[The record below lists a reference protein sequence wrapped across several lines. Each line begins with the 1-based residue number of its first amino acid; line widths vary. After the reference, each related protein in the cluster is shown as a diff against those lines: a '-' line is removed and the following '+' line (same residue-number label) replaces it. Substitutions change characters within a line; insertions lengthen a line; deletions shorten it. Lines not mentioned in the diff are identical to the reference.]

1 MGRQLADNSITYLGK
16 TFRTS
21 LSKPLTD
28 EEYKEIVD
36 YINIFPSK
44 EAAKDELVKV
54 KNGKLKIGNITGH
67 YFLKLMYD
75 ARNGQDAWSINE
87 ALGNKKIMEY
97 FNAKISVNDK
107 VFHPTLPL
115 GERIKT
121 AFRLCGI
128 RCCRKVPQFPLKTI
142 NNLLETYTKPGD
154 NYYDFSCG
162 WGVRALG
169 ALVNNVNYFGTDP
182 NSKLIDKINEM
193 KNYYDEVNGTHHKFD
208 IRAIRSETYV
218 PEWENKMDF
227 IFSSPPYFALEI
239 YKSENQS
246 YIEGMSYEDWISKWM
261 EPTIHNIH
269 KYLKNDG
276 IFAVNIKDIWY
287 DNNIY
292 NLENDTVKMI
302 EKNGFE
308 LIDIHTLKNIKR
320 TYGSSHWEKHT
331 VGVSTKADEKIFIFK
346 KTI

>member
-1 MGRQLADNSITYLGK
+1 MTNKNITYLGK
-16 TFRTS
+16 TFKTS
-21 LSKPLTD
+21 LSKSLTD

-36 YINIFPSK
+36 YMNIFPSK
-44 EAAKDELVKV
+44 ESALDELVKV
-54 KNGKLKIGNITGH
+54 KNGGLKVGNITGY

-87 ALGNKKIMEY
+87 ALQSKEVMEY

-107 VFHPTLPL
+107 VFPPYLPL

-128 RCCRKVPQFPLKTI
+128 RCCRKVPQFPIKCI
-142 NNLLETYTKPGD
+142 NTLLEKYTKPGD

-162 WGVRALG
+162 WGVRALS

-182 NSKLIDKINEM
+182 NSKLVEKINDM
-193 KNYYDEVNGTHHKFD
+193 KNDYDEVNETSHTFD
-208 IRAIRSETYV
+208 VRPIGSEIFI
-218 PEWENKMDF
+218 PEWEGKMDF

-246 YIEGMSYEDWISKWM
+246 YKEGMTYDEWLSSWM
-261 EPTIHNIH
+261 IPTIENIYR
-269 KYLKNDG
+269 YLKDDG
-276 IFAVNIKDIWY
+276 IFGINVKDIWFEK
-287 DNNIY
+287 NIY
-292 NLENDTVKMI
+292 NLENDTVSLI
-302 EKNGFE
+302 ENSGFK

-320 TYGSSHWEKHT
+320 TFGSIHWEKHT
-331 VGVSTKADEKIFIFK
+331 SGLSDKADEKIFMFVK
-346 KTI
+346 K